1 MATSTEKTR
10 ESILNAA
17 SDLYDEHGFSG
28 VSLRDIATEAGVS
41 TRTVT
46 RHFPEINQLFAEV
59 VARKARSAVADR
71 LARQAREGV
80 EPPMGVLLW
89 AAREVFAAPERNWG
103 PLELEAFIAARR
115 DDEIA
120 ELVRTRLTQRWSSM
134 DTVVQQMR
142 AVGAIDDNVD
152 DDAIVHFTLAL
163 SLGLALLDPVAPK
176 PVGEREWTALMARLL
191 TALGPPQVS
200 RHEPVSGEASW
211 RLRVEVPDRV
221 GAVEQL
227 ARALTTVDAFVINV
241 STPGA
246 DTDGWRIIDLVVA
259 CPAAIG
265 AAELRDTVAS
275 VGRRAYVRE
284 GSPDEKGDIPTRVL
298 DGVTHIVD
306 NPRSAP
312 EQVAALVEA
321 DSFEVTDA
329 TTGSDDDSDVLRL
342 QWTPT
347 RHVVLRR
354 SWAPFI
360 RAEQARAS
368 AAMRLATAM
377 AASSGDLEAAG
388 WVEPLKGGGT
398 AWMRLARPEDTD
410 AVTAMHERCS
420 ERTIHQR
427 YFRNI
432 TEWRELTMRRLA
444 GGHRGASIVVM
455 AEDGRIVGLG
465 NVFPVEANDG
475 RAAELALL
483 VDDEH
488 QALGIGGRL
497 LQHMLELAD
506 RLGFDHVVASVLA
519 DNKAMVSLLER
530 TGLQWS
536 RHVESGVTEFSA
548 PLN

>member
-1 MATSTEKTR
+1 MAASAEKTR
-10 ESILNAA
+10 EAILDAA
-17 SDLYDEHGFSG
+17 STLYDERGFSG
-28 VSLRDIATEAGVS
+28 VSLRDVATEAGVS
-41 TRTVT
+41 TRTVS
-46 RHFPEINQLFAEV
+46 RNFPELNQLFAEV
-59 VARKARSAVADR
+59 VARRARSAVADR
-71 LARQAREGV
+71 LARQAREAA

-120 ELVRTRLTQRWSSM
+120 ELVSTRLGQRWSSM

-142 AVGAIDDNVD
+142 AVGAIDDTVD

-163 SLGLALLDPVAPK
+163 SLGLALLDPVSPQ

-191 TALGPPQVS
+191 TALGPAQYS
-200 RHEPVSGEASW
+200 RHDPVSGEASW

-221 GAVEQL
+221 GAIEQL
-227 ARALTTVDAFVINV
+227 ARALTTLDAFVISV
-241 STPGA
+241 ATPGA
-246 DTDGWRIIDLVVA
+246 DSDGWRIIDLVVT
-259 CPAAIG
+259 CPSSIG
-265 AAELRDTVAS
+265 KAELRDTVAS
-275 VGRRAYVRE
+275 VGRHTYIRE
-284 GSPDEKGDIPTRVL
+284 GSPDEKLDIPTRVL
-298 DGVTHIVD
+298 DGVTHIVS

-342 QWTPT
+342 QWSPT

-377 AASSGDLEAAG
+377 ATSSGDLGAAG

-420 ERTIHQR
+420 EHTIHQR

-465 NVFPVEANDG
+465 NVFPVESEDG

-488 QALGIGGRL
+488 QAQGIGGRL
-497 LQHMLELAD
+497 LHHMLDLAE

-519 DNKAMVSLLER
+519 DNKSMLALLER
-530 TGLQWS
+530 TGLDWS